1 MIFIGI
7 TYVYGD
13 SYILKDVVNEGGGY
27 HVGPVGETLGLKTG
41 DKIIKINGQDF
52 EYFED
57 ILKPATLLSTNGS
70 YTVDRNG
77 QIIEIP
83 IPADFIQKFNKKSS
97 AGSFVF
103 PRMAPVVGEIEKGTV
118 ASKILKPGDKI
129 LEINGEPIVFHDQ
142 VTPKVKAMKADSL
155 SGKSDTLALKIS
167 RAGSD
172 LDIKGIF

>member
-1 MIFIGI
+1 M
-7 TYVYGD
+7 
-13 SYILKDVVNEGGGY
+13 
-27 HVGPVGETLGLKTG
+27 KTG

-57 ILKPATLLSTNGS
+57 ILKPATLLSTDGS
-70 YTVDRNG
+70 YTVERNG

-103 PRMAPVVGEIEKGTV
+103 PRMSPVVGEIEKGSI

-129 LEINGEPIVFHDQ
+129 LEINGEPIVFHDE
-142 VTPKVKAMKADSL
+142 VTPKVKAM
-155 SGKSDTLALKIS
+155 
-167 RAGSD
+167 
-172 LDIKGIF
+172 